1 MLLSH
6 LVLMVA
12 AQGCCIPPEN
22 AGARFPQNAE
32 VTVYLNTTGFTSDE
46 VKAIKPASKTGTI
59 QTTRDGNGTIDNG
72 TELFGNLTPQPE
84 PPSEEER
91 NGFLALA
98 EHDKAANGGNGDGLI
113 TEADAVFSSLRL
125 WQDINHNGFS
135 EPGELLSLQA
145 VGIKAL
151 DLEYKTSKYTDQF
164 GNQFRYRAKV
174 KDTNH
179 TQIGRWAWDV
189 FLVAGS

>member
-1 MLLSH
+1 
-6 LVLMVA
+6 
-12 AQGCCIPPEN
+12 
-22 AGARFPQNAE
+22 
-32 VTVYLNTTGFTSDE
+32 
-46 VKAIKPASKTGTI
+46 
-59 QTTRDGNGTIDNG
+59 
-72 TELFGNLTPQPE
+72 LFGNLTPQPE